1 MKYSCEEYEELIISL
16 NLNKNRRFIY
26 LISLVSAVV
35 AFVVGMIIDSSFSF
49 SVVLA
54 VATAIGAY
62 FSFKKSILE
71 SAKKANFLRTIKFV
85 EQNIC
90 EDRIVEKVVR
100 VGNVENCGEY
110 YYRDIAFVR
119 DDKLNF
125 YLYLNDDTAIVVNKS
140 KLGDVANFEKIL
152 KANNLI

>member
-90 EDRIVEKVVR
+90 EDNAK
-100 VGNVENCGEY
+100 
-110 YYRDIAFVR
+110 
-119 DDKLNF
+119 K
-125 YLYLNDDTAIVVNKS
+125 
-140 KLGDVANFEKIL
+140 
-152 KANNLI
+152 